1 MSPELIGIITAALI
15 LGGLILRQGASL
27 DKRLNKRLDDQ
38 NSHFNDRFD
47 DLDKRLNRRLDDQ
60 NSHFND
66 RFDDLDKRLNRRL
79 DDQNSHFNDRF
90 DGLDKRFSNIEEKVA
105 GLSTDVATLKATI
118 ETFFRVRIDPATPPP
133 PEPRRERAA

>member
-27 DKRLNKRLDDQ
+27 DKRLNK
-38 NSHFNDRFD
+38 
-47 DLDKRLNRRLDDQ
+47 RLDDQ